1 MHFFAVA
8 VLVLA
13 LVSATGALAS
23 LGGSISQSLDVAAHF
38 TPLWA
43 LGSLI
48 AIGLGLALGPAGR
61 ESAALGLG
69 GTVIC
74 AWLMAPDLI
83 ALRRRRVPAQP
94 GRTIK
99 LVQLNL
105 WRWNV
110 DPDGTIAWLSSE
122 DAEVVVVQEV
132 TDWAA
137 GIPAALAQHY
147 PHQAEI
153 HTGTQILSRLPI
165 LEHGAYRARSTRTH
179 STGAWASLDHPSGP
193 FTVVGFQA
201 TWPIPPGLQQ
211 EDSADLAALLDRF
224 DRRCLI
230 VCGDFNSTPWSGAL
244 RRQDR
249 LFAIERRSRA
259 MLTWPVQPY
268 TQFKLTSPL
277 PFLAL
282 DHIYAGPDWRTVDVR
297 LGPRLGSDH
306 LPVIAV
312 LAR

>member
-23 LGGSISQSLDVAAHF
+23 LGGTISQSLDVAAHF

-43 LGSLI
+43 LGAIVATGAGLSLG
-48 AIGLGLALGPAGR
+48 AMGR
-61 ESAALGLG
+61 ESAALGLAG
-69 GTVIC
+69 FVIC

-83 ALRRRRVPAQP
+83 ALGRRRVPAQQ
-94 GRTIK
+94 GRTIS

-105 WRWNV
+105 WRWNM
-110 DPDGTIAWLSSE
+110 DPDGTIAWLASE
-122 DAEVVVVQEV
+122 DADVVVVQEV

-137 GIPAALAQHY
+137 DIPAALAQHY
-147 PHQAEI
+147 PHQVEI
-153 HTGTQILSRLPI
+153 RTGTQILSRLPI

-179 STGAWASLDHPSGP
+179 STGAWARLDHPSGP
-193 FTVVGFQA
+193 VVVVGFQA

-211 EDSADLAALLDRF
+211 RDSADLAALLDRF
-224 DRRCLI
+224 DRRSLI
-230 VCGDFNSTPWSGAL
+230 VCGDFNSTPWSAAL

-249 LFAIERRSRA
+249 LFAMERRSRA
-259 MLTWPVQPY
+259 LMTWPVRPY
-268 TQFKLTSPL
+268 TQLRLSSPL

-282 DHIYAGPDWRTVDVR
+282 DHIYAGSDWKTVDVR

-312 LAR
+312 LTR